1 MMGDR
6 SDDGNLETTRDSQ
19 SRFLGRPHTWG
30 DSLHGNSNP
39 RIHASQH
46 DRCGYAC
53 LLDGCP
59 LPWDLVHETADIP
72 RRVPVLASFCAGVM
86 AIRTTLVACVPFHL
100 DSRPSRSLGMA
111 LGSLGMAA
119 RVDVGPLL
127 YHRVTA
133 RKRVS
138 LLRRSTRCEPRTRA
152 RRSRPSAADKDLAWR
167 RGHLVCRSQGVARSD
182 VGS

>member
-30 DSLHGNSNP
+30 DSLHGNANP

-100 DSRPSRSLGMA
+100 EGGIHFTAPKHRGAVPLPHPLWRRRPLTPSSSGGAPQGQSNGYPLSRQISDL
-111 LGSLGMAA
+111 
-119 RVDVGPLL
+119 
-127 YHRVTA
+127 
-133 RKRVS
+133 
-138 LLRRSTRCEPRTRA
+138 
-152 RRSRPSAADKDLAWR
+152 LAWM
-167 RGHLVCRSQGVARSD
+167 GHRS
-182 VGS
+182 